1 MWLFRS
7 LLGNLGEY
15 SRISTGNRMRSVRI
29 NISLP
34 EETFKELSRDI
45 KPRRRSRFIAQA
57 VKSYLNELKKK
68 RLAAEYEEAAKE
80 IKRINQELE
89 GALSDGLG

>member
-1 MWLFRS
+1 MS
-7 LLGNLGEY
+7 
-15 SRISTGNRMRSVRI
+15 SVHI
-29 NISLP
+29 NISLH

-57 VKSYLNELKKK
+57 VKSSLTELKKR

-80 IKRINQELE
+80 IKQINQELE

>member
-1 MWLFRS
+1 MS
-7 LLGNLGEY
+7 
-15 SRISTGNRMRSVRI
+15 SVRI

-45 KPRRRSRFIAQA
+45 GSRKRSRFIAQA

-68 RLAAEYEEAAKE
+68 RLAA
-80 IKRINQELE
+80 
-89 GALSDGLG
+89 